1 MSGVNILVTGCC
13 GYIGS
18 HTCVELLEA
27 NYNVIGIDNFSN
39 SRRKVLDE
47 IYKITEK
54 KIVFYEGDILDYCF
68 LKKVFLENSIDFVID
83 FAASKSVG
91 DSISD
96 PIAYYKNNVNTLINL
111 LEIMNGRGVKK
122 LIFSSTAAV
131 YGKKDEMPIG
141 EEAEIGNTTNP
152 YATSKY
158 FDEKILKDTFS
169 SDSEW
174 SICIFRYFNPVGAHI
189 SGVLGEDPTGVPT
202 NLMPCIL
209 RSLKNENRQVLTI
222 FGDDYDTYDGTGI
235 RDYIHVVDLAKAHVK
250 GIEYLMKMHNGV
262 SVFNLG
268 TGRGYSVLEIIE
280 TFEKVNGVKINYTV
294 GKRRDG
300 DVASC
305 YAGVLKAEKNLK
317 WKAELDL
324 EEMCRDAYNYYK
336 YSLKTD
342 L

>member
-111 LEIMNGRGVKK
+111 LEIMNERGVKK

-209 RSLKNENRQVLTI
+209 RSLKNEIRQVLTI
-222 FGDDYDTYDGTGI
+222 FGDDYDT
-235 RDYIHVVDLAKAHVK
+235 
-250 GIEYLMKMHNGV
+250 
-262 SVFNLG
+262 
-268 TGRGYSVLEIIE
+268 
-280 TFEKVNGVKINYTV
+280 
-294 GKRRDG
+294 
-300 DVASC
+300 
-305 YAGVLKAEKNLK
+305 
-317 WKAELDL
+317 
-324 EEMCRDAYNYYK
+324 
-336 YSLKTD
+336 
-342 L
+342 